1 MTANLNRP
9 GVREIDEVDRLLL
22 DGGQV
27 EEICERAG
35 RLRDGR
41 MDREII
47 AQMRRDLL
55 WLAQFLRR
63 NRVAETNRELAKM
76 KKAAL

>member
-76 KKAAL
+76 KKAAI

>member
-9 GVREIDEVDRLLL
+9 GVREIDEVDRFLL

-76 KKAAL
+76 KKAAI